1 MSEQGVLTYGD
12 RRIPYLIEVDPDRNT
27 RVAIHVEPDGRVIVE
42 APPEADRPSIHSAVV
57 KRARWIA
64 THVAAAEDRQR
75 HIIAR
80 EYVSGEQVL
89 YLGRRY
95 VLKVTQ
101 SDAGSPR
108 VRLKGNRLE
117 VTRKDISR
125 EAVRAAVRAWYRVHA
140 RDFFDRRIGEL
151 SVSLP
156 WVKERPPFR
165 LLEMTKQWG
174 SCSPKGEII
183 LNPHLIKAPRPCV
196 DYVLIHEMAH
206 LKHHDH
212 SQEFFALLDREIAE
226 WRSVKKR
233 LDRLVDVVTNE

>member
-27 RVAIHVEPDGRVIVE
+27 RVAIHVEPDGTVIVE

-75 HIIAR
+75 HMIAR

-212 SQEFFALLDREIAE
+212 SQEFFAVLDREIAE
-226 WRSVKKR
+226 WRGVKKR

>member
-75 HIIAR
+75 HMIAR

-212 SQEFFALLDREIAE
+212 SQEFFAVLDREIAE
-226 WRSVKKR
+226 WRGVKKR

>member
-1 MSEQGVLTYGD
+1 MSNQGVLTYGD
-12 RRIPYLIEVDPDRNT
+12 RRIPYLIEVDPDRSK

-42 APPEADRPSIHSAVV
+42 APPEADKPSIHSAVV

-75 HIIAR
+75 HMIAR

-101 SDAGSPR
+101 SDQGSPS

-117 VTRKDISR
+117 VTRKDTTR
-125 EAVRAAVRAWYRVHA
+125 DAVRAAVRAWYRVHA
-140 RDFFDRRIGEL
+140 RNFFDRRIGEL
-151 SVSLP
+151 SASLP

-165 LLEMTKQWG
+165 LLEMSRQWG

-196 DYVLIHEMAH
+196 DYVLVHEMAH

-212 SQEFFALLDREIAE
+212 SPEFFALLRQEVPE
-226 WRSVKKR
+226 WHSVKCQ
-233 LDRLVDVVTNE
+233 LDGLVELLFNN

>member
-1 MSEQGVLTYGD
+1 MSEQGMLTYGD
-12 RRIPYLIEVDPDRNT
+12 RRIPYSIEVDPDRSK

-75 HIIAR
+75 HMIAR

-101 SDAGSPR
+101 SDTGSPR

-117 VTRKDISR
+117 VTRKEVSR
-125 EAVRAAVRAWYRVHA
+125 NVVRSAVRAWYRVHA

-151 SVSLP
+151 TASLP

-165 LLEMTKQWG
+165 LLEMTRQWG
-174 SCSPKGEII
+174 SCSPKGEVI
-183 LNPHLIKAPRPCV
+183 LNPHLIKAPRLCV
-196 DYVLIHEMAH
+196 DYVLVHEMAH

-212 SQEFFALLDREIAE
+212 SAEFFALLEQQIPA
-226 WRSVKKR
+226 WASVKR
-233 LDRLVDVVTNE
+233 QLDDLVEVVMSD

>member
-27 RVAIHVEPDGRVIVE
+27 RVAIHVEPDGTVIVE

-75 HIIAR
+75 HMIAR

-95 VLKVTQ
+95 VLKVNQ

-226 WRSVKKR
+226 WRGVKKR
-233 LDRLVDVVTNE
+233 LDELVDVVTNE

>member
-1 MSEQGVLTYGD
+1 MSEQGVLTYGN
-12 RRIPYLIEVDPDRNT
+12 RRIPYRIEVDPDRSK
-27 RVAIHVEPDGRVIVE
+27 RVAIHVEPDGCVIVE
-42 APPEADRPSIHSAVV
+42 APPDADRPSIHSAVA

-75 HIIAR
+75 HVIAR

-101 SDAGSPR
+101 SDSGSPS

-117 VTRKDISR
+117 VTRRDTAR

-140 RDFFDRRIGEL
+140 RNFFDRRIGEL
-151 SVSLP
+151 NARLP
-156 WVKERPPFR
+156 WLKERPPFR
-165 LLEMTKQWG
+165 LLEMSRQWG

-183 LNPHLIKAPRPCV
+183 LNPYLIKAPRPCV
-196 DYVLIHEMAH
+196 DYVLVHELAH

-212 SQEFFALLDREIAE
+212 GPEFFALMAQELPEWHTLKRQLDGLVEI
-226 WRSVKKR
+226 
-233 LDRLVDVVTNE
+233 LMND